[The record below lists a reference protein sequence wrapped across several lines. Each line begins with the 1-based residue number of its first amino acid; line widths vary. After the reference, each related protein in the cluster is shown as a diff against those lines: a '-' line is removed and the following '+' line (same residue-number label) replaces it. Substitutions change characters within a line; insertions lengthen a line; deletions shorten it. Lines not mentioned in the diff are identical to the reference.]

1 MHGRKE
7 AAVREAVE
15 FVEGCRSGEAKVEG
29 IVADISSL
37 RGMNELCDEV
47 LARTDRL
54 DCLLNNAGERR
65 RAARGLRV
73 IAAEGLDC
81 RLVSLLV
88 CLFFDGCE
96 CQYAAQPGESKRLLV
111 VPRAHL

>member
-1 MHGRKE
+1 MIVHGRKE

-37 RGMNELCDEV
+37 QGMNDLCDEV

-54 DCLLNNAGERR
+54 DCLLNNAGEGR
-65 RAARGLRV
+65 RAARDLRV
-73 IAAEGLDC
+73 IGEPVGLPACWPAGLPVD
-81 RLVSLLV
+81 RYVS
-88 CLFFDGCE
+88 
-96 CQYAAQPGESKRLLV
+96 ST
-111 VPRAHL
+111 

>member
-1 MHGRKE
+1 M
-7 AAVREAVE
+7 REAVE

-65 RAARGLRV
+65 RATRGLRV
-73 IAAEGLDC
+73 IGGPVGLPAC
-81 RLVSLLV
+81 
-88 CLFFDGCE
+88 
-96 CQYAAQPGESKRLLV
+96 
-111 VPRAHL
+111 